1 MMFEA
6 IELFNRLFT
15 GKDVK
20 HDGRYFK
27 METVRLWTLPEEP
40 PPIYV
45 ATAGPITA
53 QAHRPGR
60 PGPDHGR
67 RARGQARPD
76 PLTLRGRPA

>member
-1 MMFEA
+1 MSSRSYWPEAPERINMMFEA

-20 HDGRYFK
+20 HDGRHFK
-27 METVRLWTLPEEP
+27 METIRLWTMPDKP

-53 QAHRPGR
+53 QAAPA
-60 PGPDHGR
+60 R
-67 RARGQARPD
+67 RRRD
-76 PLTLRGRPA
+76 